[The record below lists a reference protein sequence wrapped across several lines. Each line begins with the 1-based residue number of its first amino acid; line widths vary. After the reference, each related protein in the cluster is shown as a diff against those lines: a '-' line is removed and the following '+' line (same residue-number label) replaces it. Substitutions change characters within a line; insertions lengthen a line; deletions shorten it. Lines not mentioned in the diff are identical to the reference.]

1 MSLAT
6 GAVVRERFEIRGLLG
21 RGGMGNVFRAFDREL
36 GVEVALKSVRIAS
49 PQAFYRLKAEFRTL
63 ADLRHR
69 NLVRLG
75 ELFGGDDDW
84 FFSMELVEGLDFLHW
99 VRGSSRSGRVH
110 ETSRHSSPDPLDID
124 ASGERLAFGS
134 TTGSLWA
141 TTDGGENWSTLSTHL
156 PPVYAVRFADR

>member
-110 ETSRHSSPDPLDID
+110 ETSRHSSPIRSTSTR
-124 ASGERLAFGS
+124 AARAVSRSRHGS
-134 TTGSLWA
+134 TKRAFAPCSHKSSRASKRFTSPAACTA
-141 TTDGGENWSTLSTHL
+141 T
-156 PPVYAVRFADR
+156 

>member
-124 ASGERLAFGS
+124 ASGPRRVAQPPRFHEARLRARRERSEVDLQVLLRRGRG
-134 TTGSLWA
+134 T
-141 TTDGGENWSTLSTHL
+141 
-156 PPVYAVRFADR
+156 